1 MTLEEKLEQLPDK
14 PGCYLHKDAS
24 GAIIYIGKAKNL
36 RNRVRQYFQQ
46 SRDKDVK
53 TSEMV
58 SRIADFEYVV
68 TDTEVEALILESTL
82 VKRHQPRFN
91 AMLKDDK
98 AYPSIVLTMSE
109 KYPRAMITRRVR
121 KDGNLY
127 FGPFLP
133 ASVAH
138 RTVELVTRHFQ
149 LRNCSNEVF
158 GSYKRQGRPCLQY
171 HIHCC
176 QGPCTQGLTTD
187 EAYAAAADDVRLF
200 LEGKAKELVKEI
212 EQRMLAASDAMRFEE
227 AARCRD
233 LRHTVLQLSEQQKM
247 MMSSESDVDIFG
259 YYREGPRLAFQLFTM
274 RSGRIVGR
282 RDFYWEDL
290 AEPFEPRAF
299 VGDAVTQYYTSG
311 NFVPSEV
318 RVPVDFEGRDT
329 LEEYLSAQ
337 RTQRVRILAPRRGPK
352 KDLVALVEKN
362 AKYAFEQR
370 FRVLKPDK
378 EKILEELKAVIG
390 MASLP
395 RRIESFDISNIQGSD
410 SVASMVV
417 AVNGEMKKSEYR
429 KFIIKTVEG
438 VDDFASIREVVY
450 RRYSRLLREGK
461 PLPDM
466 VLIDGGK
473 GQLAAA
479 GSALEELGLQDHP
492 LASIAKKEEI
502 LYVRGRTEEPIA
514 LDRHSPVL
522 HLIQMIRDETHRFA
536 ITFHRKRR
544 DARTLTSELLGIPG
558 VGPKLRTRLLANLG
572 SVRRITGA
580 TESELE
586 PYVGE
591 KLAKKIV
598 EHFRASERDRA
609 T

>member
-1 MTLEEKLEQLPDK
+1 MTLDEKLGQLPDK
-14 PGCYLHKDAS
+14 PGCYLHKDQS

-46 SRDKDVK
+46 SRGKDIK
-53 TSEMV
+53 TSELV

-68 TDTEVEALILESTL
+68 TDTEVEALILESNL
-82 VKRHQPRFN
+82 VKQHKPRFN
-91 AMLKDDK
+91 ALLKDDK
-98 AYPSIVLTMSE
+98 AYPSIVLTTSE
-109 KYPRAMITRRVR
+109 KYPRALITRRVR

-138 RTVELVTRHFQ
+138 RTVELITRHFQ

-158 GSYKRQGRPCLQY
+158 ANYKRQGRPCLQY

-176 QGPCTQGLTTD
+176 QGPCTPGLTTD
-187 EAYAAAADDVRLF
+187 DAYASAVEDVRL
-200 LEGKAKELVKEI
+200 LMEGKAKELVKDLER
-212 EQRMLAASDAMRFEE
+212 RMLAASEALRFEE

-233 LRHTVLQLSEQQKM
+233 LRQTVLRLSDQQKM
-247 MMSSESDVDIFG
+247 MSANESDADIFG
-259 YYREGPRLAFQLFTM
+259 FYREGSRLALQLFTM
-274 RSGRIVGR
+274 RAGKIIGR

-290 AEPFEPRAF
+290 AEPFEPREF
-299 VGDAVTQYYTSG
+299 VDDSVTQYYLAG

-318 RVPVDFEGRDT
+318 HVPVDFEGRDT

-337 RTQRVRILAPRRGPK
+337 RGQRVRISVPQRGPK
-352 KDLVALVEKN
+352 KDMVALVEKN

-370 FRVLKPDK
+370 FRVLRPDK
-378 EKILEELKAVIG
+378 EKLLRELRDLIG
-390 MASLP
+390 MSSLP
-395 RRIESFDISNIQGSD
+395 RRVESFDISNIQGSD

-417 AVNGEMKKSEYR
+417 AENGEMKKSDYR
-429 KFIIKTVEG
+429 KFIIKTVKG
-438 VDDFASIREVVY
+438 ADDFASIREVVY
-450 RRYSRLLREGK
+450 RRYCRLLREAK
-461 PLPDM
+461 ELPDLI
-466 VLIDGGK
+466 LIDGGK

-479 GSALEELGLQDHP
+479 ASALEELGLQEHP

-502 LYVRGRTEEPIA
+502 IFVRGRTDDPIV
-514 LDRHSPVL
+514 LDHHSPVL

-544 DARTLTSELLGIPG
+544 DARTLTSELLNIPG
-558 VGPKLRTRLLANLG
+558 IGPKLRTRLLASLG
-572 SVRRITGA
+572 SVRRITSA

-591 KLAKKIV
+591 KMAKKIV
-598 EHFRASERDRA
+598 EHFRSSETEA
-609 T
+609 GP